1 MHKLQVAHVWFRLCE
16 GPFPT
21 ERSAVTAQ
29 ACKGVLKD
37 ADECASANP
46 N

>member
-21 ERSAVTAQ
+21 ERSAQ